1 MNHLRPFYENENQR
15 EAVRGFLIEC
25 LKEMA
30 VERVMKRE
38 ETGDIADAKEAIEE
52 AFIKLKELYGEA
64 PKPSH
69 PSSR

>member
-15 EAVRGFLIEC
+15 EAVRAFLHDC

-30 VERVMKRE
+30 VERVMQRE
-38 ETGDIADAKEAIEE
+38 ATGDIADAKEVIDE
-52 AFIKLKELYGEA
+52 AFIKLKELYEA
-64 PKPSH
+64 DPKPSH